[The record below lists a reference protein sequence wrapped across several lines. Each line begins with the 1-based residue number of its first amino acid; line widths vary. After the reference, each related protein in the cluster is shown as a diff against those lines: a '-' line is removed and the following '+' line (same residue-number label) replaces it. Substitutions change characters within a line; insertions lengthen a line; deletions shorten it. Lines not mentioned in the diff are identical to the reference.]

1 MIVNLCQL
9 GPDTPRDPSLSLLAV
24 LCLYQLGREEVAE
37 AVIRS
42 KTGFN
47 TKQTA
52 SISVASRCSVSRQ
65 HARGGCGCGAGGG
78 EGTGAPRR
86 IFLVEEPP
94 HNYNLHIKIWHM
106 DRWHGAEPRAVE
118 AAERPMAPKSRLR
131 VRRQQ
136 GQLGWPQKMTRN
148 CLTSGGWL

>member
-1 MIVNLCQL
+1 M
-9 GPDTPRDPSLSLLAV
+9 AV
-24 LCLYQLGREEVAE
+24 ARVGAKGRERRE
-37 AVIRS
+37 
-42 KTGFN
+42 GFFLLLLF
-47 TKQTA
+47 
-52 SISVASRCSVSRQ
+52 
-65 HARGGCGCGAGGG
+65 GGG
-78 EGTGAPRR
+78 GGD
-86 IFLVEEPP
+86 EEPP

>member
-86 IFLVEEPP
+86 IFLVAVVWGGGGMRSRPTIIICILKFGTWIGGMGRSHERSKRPSA
-94 HNYNLHIKIWHM
+94 
-106 DRWHGAEPRAVE
+106 RWHP
-118 AAERPMAPKSRLR
+118 SR
-131 VRRQQ
+131 VSE
-136 GQLGWPQKMTRN
+136 
-148 CLTSGGWL
+148 SGGSKASSDGHRR